1 MIALETGI
9 DATTLSEYQFTV
21 PDVSPTSKIYFLQFT
36 PNTGN
41 ATQVTWTTRFTVSLI
56 YGKAVVMRMRCL
68 IQPVPSR
75 MIMIRSLL
83 PMVRPL
89 RPLSRLNLMVKLS
102 LGESASWLEDLSA
115 PSAELLANPVST
127 RCRPLR
133 LVPRWPS
140 PRPPLL
146 LLPLPPQLS
155 VLPVRRPVRPSSL
168 LRAT

>member
-41 ATQVTWTTRFTVSLI
+41 ATQVTWTTRFTVSLT
-56 YGKAVVMRMRCL
+56 YGKAVVMRMRWL

-75 MIMIRSLL
+75 MSRSLL
-83 PMVRPL
+83 PMVQPL

-146 LLPLPPQLS
+146 LLPLPPQSLA
-155 VLPVRRPVRPSSL
+155 LLARRPARPSSL
-168 LRAT
+168 LRPR

>member
-56 YGKAVVMRMRCL
+56 YGKAVVMRMLCL

-75 MIMIRSLL
+75 MIRSLL

-89 RPLSRLNLMVKLS
+89 RPLSRLNLMVKLF
-102 LGESASWLEDLSA
+102 LGELASWLEDLSA

-140 PRPPLL
+140 PLPPLL
-146 LLPLPPQLS
+146 PLPLPPQSLA
-155 VLPVRRPVRPSSL
+155 LLARRPARPSSL
-168 LRAT
+168 LRAR